1 MWTRS
6 IMCKKRDARE
16 KKVGG
21 GGRGELS
28 ARDLQCVCVRAR
40 ACAVD
45 YLDTRYFN
53 VKYYSTF
60 DLEQITT
67 LCWRQGAHQ
76 VLDRN
81 AEPTFPAV
89 FISLRYVFV
98 ATPE

>member
-1 MWTRS
+1 
-6 IMCKKRDARE
+6 MCKKRDVRE
-16 KKVGG
+16 KKVG

-28 ARDLQCVCVRAR
+28 ARDLQCVCVRVCAR

>member
-1 MWTRS
+1 MW
-6 IMCKKRDARE
+6 
-16 KKVGG
+16 
-21 GGRGELS
+21 GRGGVENYQHVIYS
-28 ARDLQCVCVRAR
+28 VCVCVR

-53 VKYYSTF
+53 VKCYSTF
-60 DLEQITT
+60 DLEQIST

-81 AEPTFPAV
+81 AEPTFPAI
-89 FISLRYVFV
+89 FISWRYVFV